1 MCLFNGIVRIIQVHY
16 QRAEC
21 QKGYCPLKK
30 VLRHCS
36 KHFWHV
42 KWNWRFFQMHKN
54 YYRCWKRKKK
64 EEKLVHNSAFRQI
77 VRHFLEKFRKQDI
90 SWNLVRYWNFPK
102 YFMLNQ
108 IILIRQCKSW
118 KDVVVRKNPK
128 LQLYLTNIS
137 SNQFS
142 FTQSCFHGFLAKK
155 ILREQNAQCCG
166 KMRNPLSPEKY
177 FVKSNTYLFSN

>member
-54 YYRCWKRKKK
+54 YYRCWKRKKI

-118 KDVVVRKNPK
+118 KDVVITKNPK
-128 LQLYLTNIS
+128 IQLYLTNIS

-142 FTQSCFHGFLAKK
+142 FTQSCSHGFLA
-155 ILREQNAQCCG
+155 QCG

-177 FVKSNTYLFSN
+177 FVKSFNYLPI